1 LLVVGKD
8 EDTMRLGD
16 LKETVTMALDTL
28 RSNKLRSGLTILGIV
43 IGVMTVIT
51 ISSVVN
57 GLNAGVSGLVESLGS
72 NVLFVFRFPVFGQ
85 RPTTEMLTRKQLS
98 YDDAVA
104 MRDLPH
110 VVAVSP
116 ALQYTDNNAPGRSGV
131 TAIKAAGKTMQ
142 NTILAGNTPD
152 EKDVTQLNLLDG
164 RFFNEQDQ
172 ERASRVAVLGYDTA
186 DQLFPGQSA
195 IGKDIEA
202 AGMLFTVVGVLDK
215 QKQAFG
221 GGKNPQDNQAYFPI
235 TTFHYM
241 HPEQLDYWISLKYDD
256 PKNRPQVEDELREL
270 LRRRRKVLNDKPDNF
285 AIFGTDSLTRL
296 WSQITGGLFL
306 LLFSLSSVALLVGG
320 VGVMNIMLV
329 SVTERTREIGV
340 RKAIGATKRTILTQF
355 TLEAITLCAVGG
367 VIGIILGSL
376 IALGLKL
383 LLPTLLSTAWV
394 LTAFLCSCAIGLIFG
409 IYPAWKAA
417 NLDPI
422 EALRYE

>member
-1 LLVVGKD
+1 
-8 EDTMRLGD
+8 MRAGD
-16 LKETVTMALDTL
+16 FKETVTMAMSTL
-28 RSNKLRSGLTILGIV
+28 RANKMRSGLTILGIV

-57 GLNAGVSGLVESLGS
+57 GLNQSVSGLVESLGS
-72 NVLFVFRFPVFGQ
+72 NVLFVFRFPAFTG
-85 RPTTEMLTRKQLS
+85 RPTTEMLTRKQLT
-98 YDDAVA
+98 YDDALA
-104 MRDLPH
+104 MGTLPH

-131 TAIKAAGKTMQ
+131 TAIRGNGKEMQ
-142 NTILAGNTPD
+142 NTILTGVVPEQEQVND
-152 EKDVTQLNLLDG
+152 LNLLDG
-164 RFFNEQDQ
+164 RFFNETDE
-172 ERASRVAVLGYDTA
+172 ERGARVTVLGYDTA
-186 DQLFPGQSA
+186 QQLFPGQSA

-215 QKQAFG
+215 RKQAFG
-221 GGKNPQDNQAYFPI
+221 GGANPQDNQALFPL

-241 HPEQLDYWISLKYDD
+241 HPEQLDYWITLKYDD
-256 PKNRPQVEDELREL
+256 PKNRLAVQDELTEL
-270 LRRRRKVLNDKPDNF
+270 LRRRRKVLNAAPDNF
-285 AIFGTDSLTRL
+285 SIFGTDTLTRL
-296 WSQITGGLFL
+296 WDQITGGLFL

-340 RKAIGATKRTILTQF
+340 RKAIGATKKTILTQF

-367 VIGIILGSL
+367 VIGIVLGGGIAMILK
-376 IALGLKL
+376 IF
-383 LLPTLLSTAWV
+383 LPTLLSTAWV
-394 LTAFLCSCAIGLIFG
+394 LVAFLCSCGIGLIFG